1 MPYREEALMARQ
13 DRILEQLRQNAVA
26 LISLVV
32 AVTGLTYNTWR
43 NEKTEDNRNHRE
55 AAFEVLLLLAEL
67 DESVNF
73 AHYDRDAH
81 GPADLKTGWAL
92 VNTIDVLT
100 SILGEPMPASGD
112 RLMAAWEQQSAGL
125 GGITDAPVDAIRA
138 EIDSLQA
145 ETVALIRSLD

>member
-1 MPYREEALMARQ
+1 MARH
-13 DRILEQLRQNAVA
+13 DRIIEQLRQNAVA

-43 NEKTEDNRNHRE
+43 NERTEFNRNQRE
-55 AAFEVLLLLAEL
+55 AAFEILLLLAEL

-73 AHYDRDAH
+73 AHYDRQVE
-81 GPADLKTGWAL
+81 GPADLKTAWAL

-100 SILGEPMPASGD
+100 AILDDPMPASGD
-112 RLMAAWEQQSAGL
+112 RLVATWETRSGGL
-125 GGITDAPVDAIRA
+125 RGVSDEPVDVIRA
-138 EIDSLQA
+138 EIDQLQE